1 MSAARSPEYL
11 AGLVATA
18 LREPEG
24 EWLEFKR
31 DNAHS
36 RKIGEYFSALAN
48 AAALNGR
55 PRAYMFWG
63 VDDDARKPVGARFDP
78 HSTRI
83 GNEPLENWLQR
94 GLDPKIEFRFHAVDT
109 DGGRVVV
116 AEIGAAT
123 DRPVRFYGAAY
134 VRVGEVKR
142 PMTAAPE
149 RERALWRILD
159 RARFEYA
166 AARER
171 QSVDDVLRLLDYPVY
186 FKMLG
191 LPLPPSPDRL
201 VEALAA
207 DGLIRRCA
215 AGGWDILN
223 LGAVLLA
230 ASLDDFPG
238 LGRKAIRIVRYRGD
252 SRIDAVGEKRVGKGY
267 AAGFE
272 ESLGYTDA
280 LLPGGETIEN
290 GLRAAWR
297 GFPSAAVRE
306 LVANMLIHQDFPVSG
321 AGSMVEI
328 FDGRIELSNPGA
340 PLVSTDRFVD
350 APPRS
355 RNEAVAA
362 LMRRFGVCEERG
374 SGIDKV
380 VLEVELAQ
388 LPAPLFEAPEGSTRA
403 VLFSHKKLKDMDRV
417 ERIRATYL
425 HICIQYVASKRA
437 TNATLRKRFG
447 IPDNNASVVSRLLN
461 DAVDAGMI
469 AVADSMAG
477 YRQRAYVPFW
487 AAEHADETGTVI

>member
-1 MSAARSPEYL
+1 MSAARPPEYL

-24 EWLEFKR
+24 EWLEFKLN
-31 DNAHS
+31 NADS

-55 PRAYMFWG
+55 PYAYMFWG
-63 VDDDARKPVGARFDP
+63 VDDDTRAPVGARFDP

-116 AEIGAAT
+116 AEIDAAA
-123 DRPVRFYGAAY
+123 DRPVRFYGRAY

-142 PMTAAPE
+142 PLAAAPE
-149 RERALWRILD
+149 RERALCRILD
-159 RARFEYA
+159 RARFEYV

-171 QSVDDVLRLLDYPVY
+171 QSADDVLRLLDYPVY

-191 LPLPPSPDRL
+191 LPLPPSPDRI

-230 ASLDDFPG
+230 ARLDDFPG
-238 LGRKAIRIVRYRGD
+238 LGRKALRIVRYRGD
-252 SRIDAVGEKRVGKGY
+252 GRAEAVREKRVEKGY

-272 ESLGYTDA
+272 ESLGYIDA

-321 AGSMVEI
+321 AGPMVEI

-388 LPAPLFEAPEGSTRA
+388 LPAPLFEAPEASTRA
-403 VLFSHKKLKDMDRV
+403 TLFAHKKLKDMDRV
-417 ERIRATYL
+417 ERRRATYL
-425 HICIQYVASKRA
+425 HVCIRHVGNQRA
-437 TNATLRKRFG
+437 TNASLRKRFG
-447 IPDNNASVVSRLLN
+447 IAAGGASVATRLLN
-461 DAVDAGMI
+461 DAASAGLI
-469 AVADSMAG
+469 AVADSAAG
-477 YRQRAYVPFW
+477 YRHRAYVPFW
-487 AAEHADETGTVI
+487 AAEAGAVI